1 MFGIN
6 EHTSLTCQLHYWFD
20 RFFMFHPVF
29 TESWNTLEVV
39 NIDSWQPLCVVMD
52 ISFRHFLR
60 NSWKK
65 KYSSVNVLKSSS
77 RSNLPICVKTF
88 RAVSAK
94 LMNSSF
100 KNLINFLYPN
110 NWILNKYLYLLLTT
124 IFYVSLGVN
133 IKVY

>member
-20 RFFMFHPVF
+20 RFFMFHPVYK
-29 TESWNTLEVV
+29 ESWGCEHRFLATLVCG
-39 NIDSWQPLCVVMD
+39 DG
-52 ISFRHFLR
+52 HFFQTL
-60 NSWKK
+60 SKEFLKK

-124 IFYVSLGVN
+124 IFFVSLGLN
-133 IKVY
+133 IKAN